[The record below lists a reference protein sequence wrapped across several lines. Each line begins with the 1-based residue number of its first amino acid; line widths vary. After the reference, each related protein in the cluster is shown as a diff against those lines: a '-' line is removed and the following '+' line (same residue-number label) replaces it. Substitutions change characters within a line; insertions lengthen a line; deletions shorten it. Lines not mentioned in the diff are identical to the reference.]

1 MNILAIESSCDD
13 TSVAIVRDGK
23 EIVSMETFSQIKK
36 HEIFGG
42 VVPEIASRCHLEA
55 IGDLTRLVFEKSNL
69 KKTDISA
76 VAVTYAPGLIGSL
89 LVGLSFAKGLSLSL
103 GIPLVPV
110 HHIKAHIASN
120 YLSHKELKPP
130 FICLVVSGGHTNI
143 IEVKTYTDMKII
155 GKTIDDAAGETF
167 DKSARCLGFPYPGGV
182 YLDKSADSGNM
193 DAFEFPIP
201 QLKNSI
207 YDFSFSGI
215 KTSVINKINNLKQKN
230 AEIPTQDISA
240 SVRKTIVKYL
250 IQNLEKAA
258 LTLNYNKIA
267 IAGGVS
273 ANSLLR
279 RELEMQG
286 EEHNWEVFFPNL
298 KLCSDNAAMVGAQA
312 YYELLNGKKA
322 NLNLN
327 AYASMGI
334 EEPEYR
340 QHRMKTAAS
349 GAR

>member
-13 TSVAIVRDGK
+13 TSVAIVRDGR
-23 EIVSMETFSQIKK
+23 EIVSMETFSQVKR

-55 IGDLTRLVFEKSNL
+55 IGGLTKLVFKNSNL

-89 LVGLSFAKGLSLSL
+89 LVGLSFAKGLSMSL
-103 GIPLVPV
+103 GIPLVHV
-110 HHIKAHIASN
+110 HHIKSHIASN

-143 IEVKTYTDMKII
+143 IEVKSYTDMRII

-167 DKSARCLGFPYPGGV
+167 DKAARCLGFPYPGGI
-182 YLDKSADSGNM
+182 YLDKAADTGNM
-193 DAFEFPIP
+193 DAFDFPIP

-230 AEIPTQDISA
+230 IQINTPDVSA
-240 SVRKTIVKYL
+240 SLRKTIVKYL
-250 IQNLEKAA
+250 IQNLEKA
-258 LTLNYNKIA
+258 TLAFNHDKIA

-279 RELEMQG
+279 KELKKQG
-286 EEHNWEVFFPNL
+286 GRHNWKVFLPDLN
-298 KLCSDNAAMVGAQA
+298 LCSDNAAMVGSQA
-312 YYELLNGKKA
+312 YYELINGKKA

-327 AYASMGI
+327 AYASMSI
-334 EEPEYR
+334 EERE
-340 QHRMKTAAS
+340 
-349 GAR
+349 